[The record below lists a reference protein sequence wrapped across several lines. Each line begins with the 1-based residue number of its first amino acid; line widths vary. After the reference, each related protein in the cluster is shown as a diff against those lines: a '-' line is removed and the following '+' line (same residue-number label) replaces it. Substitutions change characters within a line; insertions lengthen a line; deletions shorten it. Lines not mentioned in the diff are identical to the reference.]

1 MYKLASATRHDRVV
15 YDLMG
20 PWYIEGTNWPD
31 LHCEPRASLP
41 SAVQARA
48 TGLRLCACV
57 VCGSARAG
65 SLLQSSYSMHVA
77 AAGDLNVQLTY
88 WPLFTANKIE
98 MVGSLTSL
106 LQAQQ
111 ENLISN
117 VPLEM
122 RSDSAA
128 APSGASAL
136 TSQVS
141 TCIVN
146 VVAF

>member
-1 MYKLASATRHDRVV
+1 
-15 YDLMG
+15 
-20 PWYIEGTNWPD
+20 
-31 LHCEPRASLP
+31 
-41 SAVQARA
+41 
-48 TGLRLCACV
+48 
-57 VCGSARAG
+57 
-65 SLLQSSYSMHVA
+65 MHVA

-98 MVGSLTSL
+98 MVGSLTNL

-111 ENLISN
+111 ENLVSN
-117 VPLEM
+117 VPPEM

-141 TCIVN
+141 AYIVN